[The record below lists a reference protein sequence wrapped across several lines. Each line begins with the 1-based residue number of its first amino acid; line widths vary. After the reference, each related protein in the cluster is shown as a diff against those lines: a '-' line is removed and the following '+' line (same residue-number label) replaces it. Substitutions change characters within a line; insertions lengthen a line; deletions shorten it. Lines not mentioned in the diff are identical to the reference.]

1 MMMMM
6 RTSVIHDDKYWLTDT
21 EHADRLDVLAERSID
36 FDLADRLRNLAYLK
50 RQQCDGTKKPPF

>member
-1 MMMMM
+1 
-6 RTSVIHDDKYWLTDT
+6 
-21 EHADRLDVLAERSID
+21 LAERSID